1 LIISNCNKSSHRDEL
16 YNCVIKGLSMKWFD
30 KWFYK
35 QTKKAWDNKSKYEQE
50 EYISLREAKMSSG
63 SVQIDHTPEGQGR
76 ITFELSAA
84 VGGKILNVRQYDER
98 KDRHE
103 TQTYV
108 IPSGEDIGERVAK
121 IINLEMF
128 KQ

>member
-1 LIISNCNKSSHRDEL
+1 
-16 YNCVIKGLSMKWFD
+16 MKWFD
-30 KWFYK
+30 KWFYN
-35 QTKKAWDNKSKYEQE
+35 QAKKAWDNKDQFEMAE
-50 EYISLREAKMSSG
+50 ESNLIVAKQRALGMG
-63 SVQIDHTPEGQGR
+63 TAMIERGRAEGENR
-76 ITFELSAA
+76 ITFELSSA
-84 VGGKILNVRQYDER
+84 VGGKILNVRHYDER

-108 IPSGEDIGERVAK
+108 IPTGEDIGERVAK